1 MVTAF
6 RNASSYRNTE
16 HTFTINMQL
25 QLEKITYLRINMQ
38 LQLEKITYL
47 RINCSLQLHEKCS
60 QVTPSHYA
68 QANEDQAGQR
78 Y

>member
-1 MVTAF
+1 MVTVF
-6 RNASSYRNTE
+6 QNAPSYRNTE
-16 HTFTINMQL
+16 HTLTIS
-25 QLEKITYLRINMQ
+25 MQ

-60 QVTPSHYA
+60 QVTPNHYA
-68 QANEDQAGQR
+68 QANKDQAGQR